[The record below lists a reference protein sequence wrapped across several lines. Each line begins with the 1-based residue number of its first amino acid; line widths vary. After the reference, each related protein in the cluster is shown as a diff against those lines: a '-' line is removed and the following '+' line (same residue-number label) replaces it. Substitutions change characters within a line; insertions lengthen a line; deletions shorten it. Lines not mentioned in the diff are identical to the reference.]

1 MRLVRLLGYICA
13 IAGILV
19 LGRDGLEALE
29 TRGWQPLSLES
40 LWSEMDQASLAAA
53 QRAVRAHV
61 STEFWNGFAQV
72 LAQPASIVLLGLG
85 IVLLVMALFSRRSS
99 SGLR

>member
-1 MRLVRLLGYICA
+1 MRLVRLLGYLCA
-13 IAGILV
+13 MAGILV

-29 TRGWQPLSLES
+29 SRGWQPLSLES
-40 LWSEMDQASLAAA
+40 LWSEVDQASLVAAR
-53 QRAVRAHV
+53 QAVRDHL
-61 STEFWNGFAQV
+61 SPEFWNGFAAA

-85 IVLLVMALFSRRSS
+85 IVLLTVALVSRRSS